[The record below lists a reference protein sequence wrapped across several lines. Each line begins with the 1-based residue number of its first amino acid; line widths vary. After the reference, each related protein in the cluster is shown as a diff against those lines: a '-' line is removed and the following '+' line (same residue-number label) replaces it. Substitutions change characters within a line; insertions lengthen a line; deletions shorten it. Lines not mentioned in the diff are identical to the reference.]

1 MDDEQLSIDELWMQ
15 KALTLARQA
24 EALGEVP
31 VGAVLVFEKECI
43 GEGWNQPITAR
54 DPTGHAEI
62 VALRHAA
69 RKIDNY
75 RLPDATFY
83 VTLEPCPMCAGAII
97 HARIQRVVFG
107 ALDPKSGAGGSVFN
121 ILDSHQLNH
130 RGMITRGILQNEC
143 SSLLQAF
150 FKDRRTNKP

>member
-1 MDDEQLSIDELWMQ
+1 
-15 KALTLARQA
+15 
-24 EALGEVP
+24 
-31 VGAVLVFEKECI
+31 
-43 GEGWNQPITAR
+43 
-54 DPTGHAEI
+54 
-62 VALRHAA
+62 
-69 RKIDNY
+69 
-75 RLPDATFY
+75 
-83 VTLEPCPMCAGAII
+83 MCAGAII

-130 RGMITRGILQNEC
+130 RVMITRGILQNEC